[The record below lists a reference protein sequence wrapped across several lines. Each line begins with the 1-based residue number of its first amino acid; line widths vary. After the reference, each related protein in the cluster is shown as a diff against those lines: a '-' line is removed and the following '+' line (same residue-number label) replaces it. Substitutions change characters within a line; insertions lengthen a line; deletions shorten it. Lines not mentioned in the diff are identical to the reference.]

1 MNTLFKGIT
10 AILPDEESGFSA
22 KVCDIAVS
30 DSVISY
36 IGDDAVKNGFVP
48 DRTIDGRD
56 KLITAGLVNSHTHSY
71 MSLFRNSADD
81 LMFHTWL
88 FDRIMPMEDKL
99 TAEDMYY
106 GTQLACLEMI
116 KTGTTAFLDMNIARD
131 CITRAI
137 SEIGLKATISR
148 GLVGNGRDDEGG
160 KTRIEDTLYDMRT
173 YGDNKRLKF
182 MMGPH
187 AIYTTD
193 RGYLELVMEKAAEYG
208 LGINIHLTETV
219 AAHCVQLSDE
229 DIDILAE
236 RGVYAATNPISN
248 AKLGNGFARIPDM
261 LDKGVKLCIGTDSA
275 GSNNTLNMFSDMN
288 FICLAHKGNCRSAT
302 AVSARQALKMATET
316 GAKALG
322 FDNTGILKEDY
333 AADLTVMDMKYPSLQ
348 PVNDPVAAMCYSAS
362 GYEVESVMV
371 DGEFLM
377 ENREIKGMDEERI
390 YFECNKA
397 MKRIDG

>member
-1 MNTLFKGIT
+1 
-10 AILPDEESGFSA
+10 
-22 KVCDIAVS
+22 
-30 DSVISY
+30 
-36 IGDDAVKNGFVP
+36 
-48 DRTIDGRD
+48 
-56 KLITAGLVNSHTHSY
+56 

-137 SEIGLKATISR
+137 SESGLKATISR

-193 RGYLELVMEKAAEYG
+193 RGYLELVMEKAEEYN
-208 LGINIHLTETV
+208 LGII
-219 AAHCVQLSDE
+219 
-229 DIDILAE
+229 
-236 RGVYAATNPISN
+236 
-248 AKLGNGFARIPDM
+248 
-261 LDKGVKLCIGTDSA
+261 
-275 GSNNTLNMFSDMN
+275 
-288 FICLAHKGNCRSAT
+288 FICR
-302 AVSARQALKMATET
+302 
-316 GAKALG
+316 
-322 FDNTGILKEDY
+322 
-333 AADLTVMDMKYPSLQ
+333 
-348 PVNDPVAAMCYSAS
+348 
-362 GYEVESVMV
+362 
-371 DGEFLM
+371 
-377 ENREIKGMDEERI
+377 NR
-390 YFECNKA
+390 
-397 MKRIDG
+397 

>member
-10 AILPDEESGFSA
+10 AIFLTKKADFPQRYVILVG
-22 KVCDIAVS
+22 
-30 DSVISY
+30 DSVIS
-36 IGDDAVKNGFVP
+36 ISVTMVKNGFVP

-131 CITRAI
+131 CMTRAM
-137 SEIGLKATISR
+137 SESGLKATISR

-193 RGYLELVMEKAAEYG
+193 RGYLELVMEKAEEYG
-208 LGINIHLTETV
+208 LGINIHLQSVKEIEDSI
-219 AAHCVQLSDE
+219 AHNGCSPVKHPMIWNVQVPALPSMRVKQLMR
-229 DIDILAE
+229 ILIFPLKEAI
-236 RGVYAATNPISN
+236 YAATNLDA
-248 AKLGNGFARIPDM
+248 AKLRNGHKNNAAPDGC
-261 LDKGVKLCIGTDSA
+261 KVVYR
-275 GSNNTLNMFSDMN
+275 
-288 FICLAHKGNCRSAT
+288 H
-302 AVSARQALKMATET
+302 
-316 GAKALG
+316 
-322 FDNTGILKEDY
+322 
-333 AADLTVMDMKYPSLQ
+333 
-348 PVNDPVAAMCYSAS
+348 
-362 GYEVESVMV
+362 
-371 DGEFLM
+371 
-377 ENREIKGMDEERI
+377 
-390 YFECNKA
+390 
-397 MKRIDG
+397 